1 MTLGIYTCY
10 KFLILWNIED
20 YSLQEAFVEDYF
32 ESDATFTT
40 ENGFMV
46 AAAVTSYDGKSD
58 VIEDEL
64 IGTVKMYYKQWDV
77 YDEQNGGI
85 RFT

>member
-1 MTLGIYTCY
+1 
-10 KFLILWNIED
+10 
-20 YSLQEAFVEDYF
+20 
-32 ESDATFTT
+32 
-40 ENGFMV
+40 MV

-58 VIEDEL
+58 IIEDEL

-77 YDEQNGGI
+77 YDEENGGI